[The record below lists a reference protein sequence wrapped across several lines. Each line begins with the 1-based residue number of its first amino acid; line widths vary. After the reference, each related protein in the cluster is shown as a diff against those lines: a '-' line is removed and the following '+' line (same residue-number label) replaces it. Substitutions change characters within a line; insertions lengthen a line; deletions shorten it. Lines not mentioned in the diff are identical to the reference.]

1 MRYDIAIVGTG
12 PAGISAA
19 LTAKSRNKRILLIGN
34 AKGSEKIGKTHMIV
48 NYPGV
53 PEVTGPE
60 LNRRLLDQ
68 VKAAGIPITEKR
80 VAGIYAMG
88 DYFSL
93 QADQDFLEASSVI
106 LTTGTSFGKP
116 FPGENE
122 NLGRGVSYCATCDAP
137 LYKGKEVIVVGWN
150 PKEESEAAS
159 DVPVRGVASGSSQG
173 AVGKAGVGRESRQ
186 EDAAS
191 DRRLTLQ
198 T

>member
-19 LTAKSRNKRILLIGN
+19 LTAKSRNKRILLIGS

-116 FPGENE
+116 
-122 NLGRGVSYCATCDAP
+122 
-137 LYKGKEVIVVGWN
+137 
-150 PKEESEAAS
+150 
-159 DVPVRGVASGSSQG
+159 
-173 AVGKAGVGRESRQ
+173 
-186 EDAAS
+186 DAAS
-191 DRRLTLQ
+191 ATAQPATHRSTRGRKSLLSDGIRRRRARRFFSVRPAQ
-198 T
+198 R

>member
-19 LTAKSRNKRILLIGN
+19 LTAKSRNKRILLIGS

-106 LTTGTSFGKP
+106 LTRRQLLRNLRRTALQ
-116 FPGENE
+116 GE
-122 NLGRGVSYCATCDAP
+122 GSHCCRM
-137 LYKGKEVIVVGWN
+137 
-150 PKEESEAAS
+150 ESEGGE
-159 DVPVRGVASGSSQG
+159 RGGFSQ
-173 AVGKAGVGRESRQ
+173 
-186 EDAAS
+186 
-191 DRRLTLQ
+191 
-198 T
+198 

>member
-19 LTAKSRNKRILLIGN
+19 LTAKSRNKRILLIGS

-106 LTTGTSFGKP
+106 LTTGTS
-116 FPGENE
+116 
-122 NLGRGVSYCATCDAP
+122 
-137 LYKGKEVIVVGWN
+137 
-150 PKEESEAAS
+150 
-159 DVPVRGVASGSSQG
+159 
-173 AVGKAGVGRESRQ
+173 
-186 EDAAS
+186 DAAS
-191 DRRLTLQ
+191 ATAQPATHRSTRGRKSLLSDGIRRRRARRFFSVRPAQ
-198 T
+198 R

>member
-19 LTAKSRNKRILLIGN
+19 LTAKSRNKRILLIGS

-106 LTTGTSFGKP
+106 LT
-116 FPGENE
+116 
-122 NLGRGVSYCATCDAP
+122 
-137 LYKGKEVIVVGWN
+137 
-150 PKEESEAAS
+150 
-159 DVPVRGVASGSSQG
+159 
-173 AVGKAGVGRESRQ
+173 
-186 EDAAS
+186 DAAS
-191 DRRLTLQ
+191 ATAQPATHRSTRGRKSLLSDGIRRRRARRFFSVRSAQ
-198 T
+198 R

>member
-93 QADQDFLEASSVI
+93 QADQD
-106 LTTGTSFGKP
+106 
-116 FPGENE
+116 
-122 NLGRGVSYCATCDAP
+122 
-137 LYKGKEVIVVGWN
+137 
-150 PKEESEAAS
+150 
-159 DVPVRGVASGSSQG
+159 
-173 AVGKAGVGRESRQ
+173 
-186 EDAAS
+186 DAAS
-191 DRRLTLQ
+191 ATAQPATHRSTRGRKSLLSDGIRRRRARRFFSVRPAQ
-198 T
+198 R

>member
-106 LTTGTSFGKP
+106 LTTG
-116 FPGENE
+116 
-122 NLGRGVSYCATCDAP
+122 
-137 LYKGKEVIVVGWN
+137 
-150 PKEESEAAS
+150 
-159 DVPVRGVASGSSQG
+159 
-173 AVGKAGVGRESRQ
+173 
-186 EDAAS
+186 DAAS
-191 DRRLTLQ
+191 ATAQPATHRSTRGRKSLLSDGIRRRRARRFFSVRPAQ
-198 T
+198 R

>member
-106 LTTGTSFGKP
+106 LTTGTSTRRQLLRNLRRTALQ
-116 FPGENE
+116 GE
-122 NLGRGVSYCATCDAP
+122 GSHCCRM
-137 LYKGKEVIVVGWN
+137 
-150 PKEESEAAS
+150 ESEGGE
-159 DVPVRGVASGSSQG
+159 RGGFSQ
-173 AVGKAGVGRESRQ
+173 
-186 EDAAS
+186 
-191 DRRLTLQ
+191 
-198 T
+198 